1 MTHTDNPMTTEVY
14 GSSAFYGAIVA
25 GAAFLLVATVSSF
38 GPSST
43 VAPQQLAKAPISTIE
58 TVVVTAGRS
67 T

>member
-1 MTHTDNPMTTEVY
+1 MTTEVY

-38 GPSST
+38 GPSSAIQT
-43 VAPQQLAKAPISTIE
+43 HQIAKAPTSTIE
-58 TVVVTAGRS
+58 TVVVTASRS